1 MTTVELAAPAGAG
14 MRHRALALVAVAAC
28 GFLLIAPALWNG
40 FPLLQ
45 NDTGGYLA
53 RWFEGYLV
61 PSRPGAYGLLL
72 TATAPLHFWP
82 VLVFQTAAT
91 IWVIWLLLRAQG
103 LAQQPWALPAVVVAL
118 AAVTTLPWLTAILL
132 TDIFAGLA
140 VLALYLCVFRGE
152 MLRGPERIGLVLLI
166 AFAAATHSAT
176 YAVLFLLTA
185 VGVAAAAMTR
195 GIVPK
200 PGALRAAA
208 AVLLGTALTYGANFA
223 VSGQFAWTPGGY
235 SILFGR
241 MLQDGIVSRYLN
253 DHCRERT
260 LRLCPFRGELPL
272 DADAFLWGGSMFDR
286 LGRFAGMRD
295 EMRAIVLG
303 SLTAYPGE
311 QVRTAAVATARQLV
325 RVRSGEGVIDR
336 MWHTYGIIDRYT
348 PSLTPHVHAARQQR
362 GEIGFEALN
371 RIHEPV
377 ALFSIALIPALLLLR
392 RRWRGAHSPVM
403 LAGTVG
409 LAILANAFVCGA
421 LANPHDRYGAR
432 IGWIATLTVAVALL
446 SLARSGDTAATAVA
460 RGGATRNGRD
470 ALAAEEIAPG

>member
-1 MTTVELAAPAGAG
+1 MTVMELAAPAAAG
-14 MRHRALALVAVAAC
+14 RRRRALALLAVAAC
-28 GFLLIAPALWNG
+28 GLLLLAPAIWNG

-61 PSRPGAYGLLL
+61 PSRPGAYGLILA
-72 TATAPLHFWP
+72 ATAALHFWP
-82 VLVFQTAAT
+82 VLIFQTGAT
-91 IWVIWLLLRAQG
+91 VWVIWLLLRAQG
-103 LAQQPWALPAVVVAL
+103 LAQQPWALPAVIVVL
-118 AAVTTLPWLTAILL
+118 AGVTTLPWLTAILL

-140 VLALYLCVFRGE
+140 VLALYLCVFRGDA
-152 MLRGPERIGLVLLI
+152 LRRAERIGLVLLM

-176 YAVLFLLTA
+176 YAVLVLVTTAGLATA
-185 VGVAAAAMTR
+185 VTTSGLVPTR
-195 GIVPK
+195 
-200 PGALRAAA
+200 GALRAAA

-223 VSGQFAWTPGGY
+223 VSGQVAWTPGGY

-253 DHCRERT
+253 DHCRERA
-260 LRLCPFRGELPL
+260 LKLCPFRRDLPL
-272 DADAFLWGGSMFDR
+272 DADAFLWGGSVFDR

-303 SLTAYPGE
+303 SLSAYPGE

-325 RVRSGEGVIDR
+325 RVRSGEGVFNQ

-348 PSLTPHVHAARQQR
+348 PSLTPHMRAAHQQR
-362 GEIGFEALN
+362 GELGFETLN

-377 ALFSIALIPALLLLR
+377 ALFSIALLPALLLAR
-392 RRWRGAHSPVM
+392 RRWRGSNNPAM
-403 LAGTVG
+403 LAGTVA

-432 IGWIATLTVAVALL
+432 MAWTATLTLAIALL
-446 SLARSGDTAATAVA
+446 SLARSGETAATTVA
-460 RGGATRNGRD
+460 RGGARKDRV
-470 ALAAEEIAPG
+470 ALEPEEIAPG